1 MNIAN
6 LKMESRESG
15 LLIHFLK
22 TWVAHS
28 SPNRNFRSKFFSE
41 AEDFIVENYG
51 EEWMEYITDSD
62 KFDELLQAEV

>member
-6 LKMESRESG
+6 LKMKPREEG

-28 SPNRNFRSKFFSE
+28 SPNINFRSKYFSE
-41 AEDFIVENYG
+41 AEDFIVENYV
-51 EEWMEYITDSD
+51 EEWMEYIIDSD